1 MEVVM
6 GRLFSPLLYTLED
19 FLEQSLVM
27 QACIGWGWL
36 AVVIMILSFADGIS
50 SYLGT

>member
-1 MEVVM
+1 MS
-6 GRLFSPLLYTLED
+6 RLFSPVLYTLED

-36 AVVIMILSFADGIS
+36 AVVIMILSLADGVRG
-50 SYLGT
+50 YLGS

>member
-1 MEVVM
+1 M
-6 GRLFSPLLYTLED
+6 GRLFSPVHYTMED

-36 AVVIMILSFADGIS
+36 SVIIMVLSLAEGVLKFFGPAGS
-50 SYLGT
+50 

>member
-1 MEVVM
+1 M

-19 FLEQSLVM
+19 FLERSLAM

-36 AVVIMILSFADGIS
+36 AVVIMVVSFATTAS
-50 SYLGT
+50 NYLGG

>member
-1 MEVVM
+1 M
-6 GRLFSPLLYTLED
+6 GALFSPVLYTLED

-36 AVVIMILSFADGIS
+36 SVVIMILSFADSMIT
-50 SYLGT
+50 YLGG